1 VSLMSFSVLIMIAHL
16 AVDMGAIF
24 ENSKI
29 DSKKV
34 HELDAMS
41 KKVRELDAM
50 LHGYD
55 VLIVGAGLSGG
66 VIAERHTARGDRVLV
81 MDKRTHIGGNCY
93 DYVEGSYIFH
103 KSFPHL
109 YHSEACH
116 KQAIPAYA
124 LTSTART
131 YSTRT

>member
-1 VSLMSFSVLIMIAHL
+1 MIRTLRISLSLISFVVLITFAHF
-16 AVDMGAIF
+16 AVDMGALF
-24 ENSKI
+24 EKGKT
-29 DSKKV
+29 D
-34 HELDAMS
+34 S

-50 LHGYD
+50 ALQGYD

-103 KSFPHL
+103 KSFTHL